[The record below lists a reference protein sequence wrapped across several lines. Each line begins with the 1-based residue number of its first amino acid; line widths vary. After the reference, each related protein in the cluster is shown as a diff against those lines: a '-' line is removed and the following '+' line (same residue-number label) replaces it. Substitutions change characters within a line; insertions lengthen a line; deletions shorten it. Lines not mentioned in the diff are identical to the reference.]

1 MIALGIW
8 FVLGLFVV
16 SRIDKD
22 SFLLS
27 NRLMAFITGS
37 ILMGPIAFVL
47 LSLFLLCIGFA
58 GVLNFIF
65 S

>member
-1 MIALGIW
+1 MSLVIW

-16 SRIDKD
+16 SLIDKD
-22 SFLLS
+22 SFLIS
-27 NRLMAFITGS
+27 GPVMIFITVS
-37 ILMGPIAFVL
+37 VIMGPIAFVL
-47 LSLFLLCIGFA
+47 AGLFWLCIGFA